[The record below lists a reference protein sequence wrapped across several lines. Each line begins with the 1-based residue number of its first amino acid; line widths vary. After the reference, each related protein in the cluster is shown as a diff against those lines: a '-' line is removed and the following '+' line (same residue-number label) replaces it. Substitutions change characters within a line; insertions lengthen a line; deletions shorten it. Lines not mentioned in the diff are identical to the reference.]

1 MWSLPEI
8 EADFLAVYHRDVRLI
23 EMPRRTPGLSGPRFL
38 NLCEH
43 LAAYPGA
50 VRMAALRWE
59 QERES
64 EAEVAGALMLD
75 PDIEVTR
82 A

>member
-8 EADFLAVYHRDVRLI
+8 EADFLAIYHRDVQLI
-23 EMPRRTPGLSGPRFL
+23 EGPRSTPGLSGPRFL
-38 NLCEH
+38 NLCEQ
-43 LAAYPGA
+43 LPAYSGA
-50 VRMAALRWE
+50 VRAAMIRWE
-59 QERES
+59 SEREG